1 MLTRL
6 QAPVPANTEMRF
18 SVALS
23 LLGSE
28 IHDIYA
34 RVLSVRESAQ
44 HYECSIEF
52 TSIDPAGQQAV
63 RQFVDLAV
71 C

>member
-6 QAPVPANTEMRF
+6 QTPVPADTEIKF

-23 LLGSE
+23 LLGAE
-28 IHDIYA
+28 THDIYA
-34 RVLSVRESAQ
+34 RVLRVRESTQ
-44 HYECSIEF
+44 EYECSIEF
-52 TSIDPAGQQAV
+52 TSIDPEGQLAV
-63 RQFVDLAV
+63 RQFVDRAV